1 MRGAVALRFAGA
13 VFTAL
18 LLLSAC
24 VGGRVITT
32 DLGYD
37 PARKVSEPFAGAGTL
52 KVALIPFEASAG
64 VTDTLGKWVGFRG
77 REDVLKASGPPAGA
91 VTKAVFDYMKKAGF
105 DVVMA
110 PAGSRVESYSEGSPD
125 LVMGGAVE
133 ALGMNAASKFGSTS
147 ITASFRMKVF
157 LRNVKDSS
165 LLTVNVEG
173 DSEPRTVVA
182 FDSGVF
188 KETVNGVI
196 SESVEK
202 IFKGLTIKDGLL
214 RPAR

>member
-1 MRGAVALRFAGA
+1 MRGAVTLRFAGA

-52 KVALIPFEASAG
+52 KVALVPFEASAG

-91 VTKAVFDYMKKAGF
+91 VTKAVFDYMKKAGL

-110 PAGSRVESYSEGSPD
+110 P
-125 LVMGGAVE
+125 
-133 ALGMNAASKFGSTS
+133 
-147 ITASFRMKVF
+147 
-157 LRNVKDSS
+157 
-165 LLTVNVEG
+165 
-173 DSEPRTVVA
+173 
-182 FDSGVF
+182 
-188 KETVNGVI
+188 
-196 SESVEK
+196 
-202 IFKGLTIKDGLL
+202 
-214 RPAR
+214 